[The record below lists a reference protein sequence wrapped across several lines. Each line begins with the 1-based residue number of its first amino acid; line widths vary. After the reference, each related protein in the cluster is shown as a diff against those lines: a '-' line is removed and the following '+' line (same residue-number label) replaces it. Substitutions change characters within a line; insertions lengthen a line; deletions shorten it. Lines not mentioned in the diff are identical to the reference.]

1 MNERVLYASFSGDG
15 PAVAE
20 DAVVDVLLETWLRTI
35 YGTAPAD

>member
-20 DAVVDVLLETWLRTI
+20 ADVVDVLTEVWLRTI
-35 YGTAPAD
+35 YGTAPDD